1 MMRRQVWTAWV
12 AVAVTVLALS
22 FIGLRG
28 AAPSTDNTSI
38 RQDDEQMQTDEAI
51 RAKIEKRLL
60 MDDRIAWELLQVE
73 VNQGHAILYGEVR
86 TPQEKGLASLI
97 ASTVPGVK
105 GLTNSIIVEPAVTK
119 DHKLAKA
126 IWNVLRGVPV
136 LSGNGTL
143 KVNVKN
149 AVVKLEGVVECSIE
163 KEAAE
168 KAVASVPG
176 VATVINCQGTMT
188 MLGGSVIRPE
198 LEAVMAQ
205 AGRHFVSRA
214 FLDVYTHKGKVVIA
228 KEPAVRRNGKLAD
241 DPGGDQPAG
250 SGLSPPEGSAAAGA
264 GLSTDSS

>member
-119 DHKLAKA
+119 DHKLTEA

-136 LSGNGTL
+136 LSGT
-143 KVNVKN
+143 
-149 AVVKLEGVVECSIE
+149 
-163 KEAAE
+163 
-168 KAVASVPG
+168 
-176 VATVINCQGTMT
+176 T
-188 MLGGSVIRPE
+188 R
-198 LEAVMAQ
+198 
-205 AGRHFVSRA
+205 
-214 FLDVYTHKGKVVIA
+214 
-228 KEPAVRRNGKLAD
+228 
-241 DPGGDQPAG
+241 
-250 SGLSPPEGSAAAGA
+250 
-264 GLSTDSS
+264 